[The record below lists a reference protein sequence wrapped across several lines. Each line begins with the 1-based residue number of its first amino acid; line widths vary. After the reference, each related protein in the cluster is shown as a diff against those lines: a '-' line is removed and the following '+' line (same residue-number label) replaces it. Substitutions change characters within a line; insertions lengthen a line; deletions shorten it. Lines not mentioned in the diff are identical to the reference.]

1 VQTRPKRQ
9 IQMVTRPT
17 LVLVASFHRKKKSTL
32 TSRAS
37 PESPDLNLLSK
48 LYSPCTAWSI
58 LRKLDLDSMLLTI
71 STTHQPATDLGFL
84 LHKNPSRVQVEELSF
99 GKAHV
104 FYPEAEQECCTA
116 ALLLEIDPVALVRG
130 RGPAGEGG
138 QLEQYV
144 NDRPYAAN
152 SFLSVAMGRLFTTA
166 MSGRSKE
173 RQELAD
179 TAIPLIANLPVVAAR
194 GGEDLVRRLF
204 EPLGYRVELSTS
216 KLDEQ
221 FPEWGKSPYVSLQIA
236 GTVRLQDL
244 LVHLYVLIPV
254 LDNEKHY
261 WVGDD
266 EIEKLLKRGEGWL
279 GQHLE
284 RDLIV
289 SRYLKRQ
296 RHLQRESLARLL
308 EESSEDFSLEAS
320 SGEEP
325 QAERAPALHQQR
337 MTAVLIALQNI
348 GAKRVVDLGC
358 GEGKLLRLLLAE
370 KQFEMILGM
379 DVSWRSLEI
388 AKERLKLEHLPER
401 QRSRIELI
409 QGSLVYRDERLAGF
423 DAAAVVEV
431 IEHLDAPRLSSFER
445 VLFEFA
451 RPKHAIITTPNA
463 EYNTIFE
470 TLPAGQ
476 FRHGDHRFEWTRT
489 QFQTWAND
497 VAERFQYKVRFEA
510 IGPND
515 DERGAPTQMAIFS
528 QQEVAA

>member
-1 VQTRPKRQ
+1 
-9 IQMVTRPT
+9 MVTRPT
-17 LVLVASFHRKKKSTL
+17 LVLVASRHREKKSTL

-37 PESPDLNLLSK
+37 PKSPDLNLLSK

-194 GGEDLVRRLF
+194 GGENLVRRLF

-221 FPEWGKSPYVSLQIA
+221 FPEWGESPYVSLRIA
-236 GTVRLQDL
+236 GTARLQDL

-279 GQHLE
+279 GQHPE

-289 SRYLKRQ
+289 SRYLRRQ
-296 RHLQRESLARLL
+296 RHLQREALARLL

-325 QAERAPALHQQR
+325 QTERTPALHQQR
-337 MTAVLIALQNI
+337 MTAVLTALLNI

-388 AKERLKLEHLPER
+388 AKERLKLEQMPER

-476 FRHGDHRFEWTRT
+476 FRHGDHRFEWTRA

-497 VAERFQYKVRFEA
+497 VAERFKYKVRFEA
-510 IGPND
+510 IGPDD